1 MLWRRERGGEGEK
14 REGERERG
22 WLRHGIT
29 DMKGIQVSKDDAGE
43 LLEMCV

>member
-14 REGERERG
+14 KREREKG
-22 WLRHGIT
+22 GGIT